1 MNCDIYISGTV
12 IYKRRY
18 IGEVLVSFPYLY
30 VNKDEVYE
38 LADSTGGETFEE
50 YDGSRVRIF
59 GHVFVNSETDTR
71 MINAL
76 ETTKI

>member
-50 YDGSRVRIF
+50 YDGSRVRL
-59 GHVFVNSETDTR
+59 FVNRETNTR